1 MDTTD
6 PALVARARNSDVE
19 AFGELFHGT
28 QRRIYNFVR
37 HMIARPE
44 DAADLTQKVYVRAW
58 QSLKSLRAE
67 GAFLVWLHRI
77 ALNTVRDSRK
87 RAPEPTVPLESV
99 QNDDESPTTL
109 EIPDWSQDPERIVL
123 ERDTQEFVRRA
134 VALLPDIHREV
145 VTMHHLEGM
154 EVTEIAEVLGISHG
168 TVLSRLARA
177 REALRR
183 RLDPILKE
191 GTS

>member
-6 PALVARARNSDVE
+6 PALVARARNGDVE

-58 QSLKSLRAE
+58 QSLRNLRAD

-77 ALNTVRDSRK
+77 ALNIVRDSRK
-87 RAPEPTVPLESV
+87 RAPEPTVPLDSAP
-99 QNDDESPTTL
+99 NGDESPRVMD
-109 EIPDWSQDPERIVL
+109 IPDWSQDPERIVL
-123 ERDTQEFVRRA
+123 TRETQEFVRRA
-134 VALLPDIHREV
+134 VAALPDIHREV
-145 VTMHHLEGM
+145 VALHHLEGM
-154 EVTEIAEVLGISHG
+154 EVAQIAEVLGISHG

-177 REALRR
+177 RENLRR
-183 RLDPILKE
+183 KLDPILKE
-191 GTS
+191 GTP